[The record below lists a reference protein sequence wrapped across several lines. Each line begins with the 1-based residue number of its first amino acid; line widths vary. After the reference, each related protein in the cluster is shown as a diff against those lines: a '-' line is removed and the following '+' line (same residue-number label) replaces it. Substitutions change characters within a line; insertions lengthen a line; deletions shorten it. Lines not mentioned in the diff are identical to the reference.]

1 MYMYVPDNW
10 ELYHGDIAH
19 NVVDKF
25 RNSHNLSS
33 SLCIKKVRRIEI
45 IITPGEGGVGS
56 KKS

>member
-25 RNSHNLSS
+25 CNSHNLSS
-33 SLCIKKVRRIEI
+33 CL
-45 IITPGEGGVGS
+45 
-56 KKS
+56 